1 MCAMQSDKGE
11 IVAEYLQNIRT
22 TLDSLSE
29 IAEEDP
35 EGIRDSNAL
44 MPHISG
50 RDDDVLFEEEHQFT
64 LGLFEPCWKDQYD
77 AIRGHLKRILERDSG
92 RYMLHTLC

>member
-1 MCAMQSDKGE
+1 M
-11 IVAEYLQNIRT
+11 VTEYLQNLRA
-22 TLDSLSE
+22 TLDRLSE

-35 EGIRDSNAL
+35 LAEGTQRASTS